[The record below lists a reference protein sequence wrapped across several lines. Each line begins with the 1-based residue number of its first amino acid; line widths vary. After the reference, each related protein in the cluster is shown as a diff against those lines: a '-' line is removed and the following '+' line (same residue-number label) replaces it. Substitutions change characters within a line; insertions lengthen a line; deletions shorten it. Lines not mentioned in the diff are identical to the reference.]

1 MSKYLSDNNLNSVP
15 NWYVYPQGATNHDI
29 KEITEKYYK
38 FARITKSP
46 EGLNTFEDPLAIK
59 AFSVKDTT
67 SPEEVSKEI
76 FNAKKNNLTLFL
88 TFHRIKLS
96 PEEGIGYYIKDF
108 EEIIEDISNQGIK
121 VKTLSEFDNDNGIS
135 QNELIIK
142 EGIPE
147 QIILNITVVYSS
159 LLSYELDLTLPK
171 PLKIKFFIHINN

>member
-1 MSKYLSDNNLNSVP
+1 M
-15 NWYVYPQGATNHDI
+15 
-29 KEITEKYYK
+29 
-38 FARITKSP
+38 
-46 EGLNTFEDPLAIK
+46 
-59 AFSVKDTT
+59 
-67 SPEEVSKEI
+67 
-76 FNAKKNNLTLFL
+76 
-88 TFHRIKLS
+88 S